1 MYELLIRKIKSFFL
15 KAVCFI
21 PFNNLRLIMYGLS
34 GIKIGNNVR
43 ISRLAK
49 VHFGTILDD
58 SVEIESNTFVQ
69 FVSIG
74 SCSKVEKGSMLIG
87 IKGKQF
93 KIGSQCYIGY
103 NNILDGSGGLVIGDY
118 VHIASPG
125 VGIWTHSSVYKVLS
139 GNKLEDNSNRI
150 EGSVTIENN
159 VWIGGGSI
167 IYPNTTIKHH
177 SVILPNTVVT
187 ADIPPFSL
195 VAGNPAKVIKKVVI
209 KNGFFESFCPID

>member
-1 MYELLIRKIKSFFL
+1 
-15 KAVCFI
+15 
-21 PFNNLRLIMYGLS
+21 
-34 GIKIGNNVR
+34 
-43 ISRLAK
+43 
-49 VHFGTILDD
+49 
-58 SVEIESNTFVQ
+58 
-69 FVSIG
+69 
-74 SCSKVEKGSMLIG
+74 MLIG

-195 VAGNPAKVIKKVVI
+195 VAGNPAKVIKKIII
-209 KNGFFESFCPID
+209 KNGFFESFCSID